1 MHTVCIY
8 NAYVA
13 YAFNQNTIQYNRCVC
28 VCALSAHVLFQRIL
42 RRTKTSH
49 NVEIVYAIPTP
60 QFISLCVVHG
70 VDANTQMDNG
80 MCGIVTPTHTQTNIY
95 ECVYPPKG
103 IWVRECLLHR
113 RTSTQ
118 YKRLYYHLVRFFFRL
133 MVMVSRP
140 PHTAWQVWCLPF
152 GDSNE
157 WARPNLLHILIHDD
171 TRWLWIIWLD
181 KHIMNHLAGN
191 SMYRIP
197 LSNLS
202 WRESNTNCIYH
213 RHVISIS
220 DAEENACS
228 VFEFEFE
235 CNWISAKMDA
245 NKHATIHPYQ
255 QK

>member
-95 ECVYPPKG
+95 EYYYTAVPAHNTTDYIIISCGSSFGWWWWFPG
-103 IWVRECLLHR
+103 HH
-113 RTSTQ
+113 TQ
-118 YKRLYYHLVRFFFRL
+118 HGKFDVCRLVIPTNGPGLIFCIFWY
-133 MVMVSRP
+133 MM
-140 PHTAWQVWCLPF
+140 
-152 GDSNE
+152 
-157 WARPNLLHILIHDD
+157 IHDD
-171 TRWLWIIWLD
+171 SESSGLTNILWTISLVIL
-181 KHIMNHLAGN
+181 
-191 SMYRIP
+191 
-197 LSNLS
+197 
-202 WRESNTNCIYH
+202 CI
-213 RHVISIS
+213 
-220 DAEENACS
+220 
-228 VFEFEFE
+228 VF
-235 CNWISAKMDA
+235 
-245 NKHATIHPYQ
+245 H
-255 QK
+255 